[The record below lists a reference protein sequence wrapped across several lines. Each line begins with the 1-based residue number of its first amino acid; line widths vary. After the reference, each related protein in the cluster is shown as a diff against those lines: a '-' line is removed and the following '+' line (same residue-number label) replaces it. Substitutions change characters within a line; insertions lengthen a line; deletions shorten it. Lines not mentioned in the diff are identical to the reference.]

1 MGKWNSSKK
10 ETEKSYAKQIK
21 VLFPNQDNR
30 GAHIN
35 ISGGFVTKN
44 AKNKANAIQLLEFL
58 AGDTAQE
65 IYARK
70 NHEYPIRQDIKVS
83 EIVKSWGYPFKMDDM
98 NLTSLGRLNN
108 EAGKIFDIAGWK

>member
-1 MGKWNSSKK
+1 MDFIKK

-30 GAHIN
+30 GSHIN

-44 AKNKANAIQLLEFL
+44 AKNKANAIRLLEFL

-70 NHEYPIRQDIKVS
+70 NHEYPIRQGIKVS
-83 EIVKSWGYPFKMDDM
+83 EIVKSWGYPFKMDDI
-98 NLTSLGRLNN
+98 NLTNLGKLND